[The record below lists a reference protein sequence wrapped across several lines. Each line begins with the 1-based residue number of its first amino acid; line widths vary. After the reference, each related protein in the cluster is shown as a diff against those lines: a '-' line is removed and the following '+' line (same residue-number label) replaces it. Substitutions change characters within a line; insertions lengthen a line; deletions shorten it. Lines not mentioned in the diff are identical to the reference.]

1 MVLGSGHASMLTA
14 SGQELYRVLAQ
25 RTSERR
31 RETSEENQD
40 VRLSRA
46 RDLRERLDE
55 YCPAQLTYSQ
65 RGATGGGPLP
75 AGYGYHHHRQCI
87 GRGRAAFERA
97 ASALLTWRMHEGAGL
112 TVAADGP
119 ARGGGTVVLC
129 LGRPVGLVIPCRVVY
144 VIEEERRRGFA
155 YGTLPGHPEQGEEAF
170 IVELADDGSVWA
182 EISAFSRPGDLV
194 TRLSGPVGRMIQ
206 AQFTRRYAK
215 ALARATAS
223 ST

>member
-1 MVLGSGHASMLTA
+1 VRPCRTRDLERLRDEYATA
-14 SGQELYRVLAQ
+14 S
-25 RTSERR
+25 
-31 RETSEENQD
+31 
-40 VRLSRA
+40 
-46 RDLRERLDE
+46 
-55 YCPAQLTYSQ
+55 LTYVEV
-65 RGATGGGPLP
+65 GATRNDPP
-75 AGYGYHHHRQCI
+75 RGYNSLLRRDRI
-87 GRGRAAFERA
+87 GEGRLGFERA
-97 ASALLTWRMHEGAGL
+97 SDALLNWRMHEGAGL

-119 ARGGGTVVLC
+119 ARVGGTVVLC

-144 VIEEERRRGFA
+144 VVEEERRRGFA

-170 IVELADDGSVWA
+170 IVELADDASVWA

-215 ALARATAS
+215 ALARATVS